1 MRLII
6 ATMKSLLI
14 SSRQHPSAVLLVV
27 QLLGVLLYPFIENTP
42 EGHIA
47 LNIFGLV
54 VLAFTTNMV
63 RSTRGWTWL
72 SIALAVPIII
82 LLTLQMTR
90 QMSNLLPWSSG
101 LEAVFYFYAA
111 GSLIAYMMSDY
122 NATADELFS
131 AAATFTLI
139 VWGFTHLFVM
149 TQALQPHAFLEPGS
163 GAAPRTWSEL
173 NHLSFALLTSTGM
186 GSVVAIS
193 AHARALA
200 SIEMM
205 VGLMYLAAV
214 VTRLIGF
221 TVGPKADHRRKDD
234 CFSRTGARVAA
245 PDMPHLHGPS

>member
-1 MRLII
+1 
-6 ATMKSLLI
+6 MKSILET
-14 SSRQHPSAVLLVV
+14 SRRHPSAVLLVV
-27 QLLGVLLYPFIENTP
+27 QLLGVLVYPFAENTP
-42 EGHIA
+42 GGHIA

-63 RSTRGWTWL
+63 RTTRGWTWL
-72 SIALAVPIII
+72 SILLATAIIV

-90 QMSNLLPWSSG
+90 DVASLLPWSSG

-111 GSLIAYMMSDY
+111 GSLINYMMSDR

-163 GAAPRTWSEL
+163 GVAPRTWSEL

-186 GSVVAIS
+186 GSVIAIS

-200 SIEMM
+200 SVEMM

-214 VTRLIGF
+214 VTRLVSF
-221 TVGPKADHRRKDD
+221 TARPSDETHRRDK
-234 CFSRTGARVAA
+234 
-245 PDMPHLHGPS
+245 

>member
-1 MRLII
+1 MR
-6 ATMKSLLI
+6 SLL
-14 SSRQHPSAVLLVV
+14 SHSQRHPSAVLLAV
-27 QLLGVLLYPFIENTP
+27 QLLGVLIYPFAENTA
-42 EGHIA
+42 EGHVA
-47 LNIFGLV
+47 LNIFGLL

-72 SIALAVPIII
+72 SVLLASSIVV

-90 QMSNLLPWSSG
+90 GMSHLLPWSSA

-111 GSLIAYMMSDY
+111 GSLIIYMMSDY
-122 NATADELFS
+122 NATVDELFA

-149 TQALQPHAFLEPGS
+149 TQALQPHAFVEASS
-163 GAAPRTWSEL
+163 GAGPRTWSEL

-186 GSVVAIS
+186 GNVVAVS
-193 AHARALA
+193 PPARALA

-205 VGLMYLAAV
+205 TGLMYLAAV

-221 TVGPKADHRRKDD
+221 TAHPEKGREHHDK
-234 CFSRTGARVAA
+234 
-245 PDMPHLHGPS
+245 

>member
-1 MRLII
+1 V
-6 ATMKSLLI
+6 S
-14 SSRQHPSAVLLVV
+14 VLLA
-27 QLLGVLLYPFIENTP
+27 I
-42 EGHIA
+42 
-47 LNIFGLV
+47 
-54 VLAFTTNMV
+54 
-63 RSTRGWTWL
+63 
-72 SIALAVPIII
+72 PIIV

-90 QMSNLLPWSSG
+90 QTSTFLLPWSSG
-101 LEAVFYFYAA
+101 LEALFYFYAA
-111 GSLIAYMMSDY
+111 GSLITYMMSDY

-221 TVGPKADHRRKDD
+221 TTRPEDEAQRRNK
-234 CFSRTGARVAA
+234 
-245 PDMPHLHGPS
+245 

>member
-1 MRLII
+1 
-6 ATMKSLLI
+6 MKSLLT
-14 SSRQHPSAVLLVV
+14 SSRRHPSAVLLVV
-27 QLLGVLLYPFIENTP
+27 QLFGVLLYPFAENTP

-63 RSTRGWTWL
+63 RTTPGWTWVSVL
-72 SIALAVPIII
+72 LAMPIIA
-82 LLTLQMTR
+82 LLTLQMAR
-90 QMSNLLPWSSG
+90 QDSGFLLPWSSG
-101 LEAVFYFYAA
+101 LEALFYFYAA
-111 GSLIAYMMSDY
+111 GSLITYMMSDH
-122 NATADELFS
+122 NATVDELFS
-131 AAATFTLI
+131 AVATFTLI

-163 GAAPRTWSEL
+163 AAAPRTWSEL

-186 GSVVAIS
+186 GGVVAIS

-214 VTRLIGF
+214 VTRLIAF
-221 TVGPKADHRRKDD
+221 TVRPVDDGQRRNK
-234 CFSRTGARVAA
+234 
-245 PDMPHLHGPS
+245 